1 MGKIMKVEK
10 SRKEHTCSKC
20 RKVIEKGMPYLKG
33 VINFSP
39 DIVRCSS
46 CGLEQWEVTTSEYQK
61 EVGEIAYRWR
71 ENYAVDECTIDNI
84 RDDLENVRDNEQ
96 DKLDNL
102 PENLQSSPNA
112 DLIQERIDNLEST
125 IDELDNIDLD
135 SFKADVVSEQVEDE
149 YLAELEFDV
158 LMEKEDVPDDIK
170 ETLQEEYIS
179 KLEEAIDEALQN
191 LNI

>member
-1 MGKIMKVEK
+1 MAKIMKVEK

-39 DIVRCSS
+39 DIVRCTT
-46 CGLEQWEVTTSEYQK
+46 CGLKQWEVTTSEYQK
-61 EVGEIAYRWR
+61 EVGEIAFNWKN
-71 ENYAVDECTIDNI
+71 NYSIDESSIEEI
-84 RDDLENVRDNEQ
+84 KVDLESIRDNEQ

-112 DLIQERIDNLEST
+112 ELIQERIDCLDAT
-125 IDELDNIDLD
+125 IDELDSIDPD
-135 SFKADVVSEQVEDE
+135 SLKSDVVSEQVEDE
-149 YLAELEFDV
+149 YLSELEYDV
-158 LMEKEDVPDDIK
+158 IMEKDDVDDDLK
-170 ETLQEEYIS
+170 ETMQSDYES